1 MRDLEKLLSE
11 DPYSMDK
18 QKKNL
23 FFKNYLNEL
32 TLHHSNN
39 SKEYK
44 KLINYLG
51 YSVTKKNE
59 IDKIPF
65 IPVRLFKELKLLSVN
80 KDEIIKVLSSSG
92 TSGNKTSKI
101 YLDKKNSL
109 NQVKVLQKIMNKILG
124 NERLPMLIID
134 KNIKNIDRTNFNARI
149 AAING
154 FSLFGRDHT
163 FLLDEK
169 NNIDYVELNKFLS
182 KYGKNKFFIFG
193 FTSFVFENLIEKFKM
208 NEITLDFK
216 NAILLHGGG
225 WKKLENKKI
234 SNETFKKKIFKKF
247 NLQNIFNYYGLV
259 EQTGSIFI
267 ECKCGYFITS
277 NFSDVLIRDS
287 NFNLLKDNQRGFL
300 QLISLLPTSYPG
312 HNVLTEDIG
321 EIINTT
327 KCSCTTKGKRF
338 LVHGRVEK
346 AEIRG
351 CSDTQ

>member
-1 MRDLEKLLSE
+1 MRDLEKLLLE
-11 DPYSMDK
+11 DPYSMDE
-18 QKKNL
+18 QKKSL
-23 FFKNYLNEL
+23 FFKNYLNKL
-32 TLHHSNN
+32 TLHHSSK

-44 KLINYLG
+44 KLINHLG
-51 YSVTKKNE
+51 YSVKKKNE

-65 IPVRLFKELKLLSVN
+65 IPVRLFKELNLLSISKN
-80 KDEIIKVLSSSG
+80 KIIKVLSSSG
-92 TSGNKTSKI
+92 TAGNKTSKI
-101 YLDKKNSL
+101 YLDKKNAL

-134 KNIKNIDRTNFNARI
+134 RNIKNINRINFNARI

-154 FSLFGRDHT
+154 FSLFGREYT

-169 NNIDYVELNKFLS
+169 NNIDYVQLNNFLS

-193 FTSFVFENLIEKFKM
+193 FTSFIFENLIEKLKIKKI
-208 NEITLDFK
+208 NSDFK

-234 SNETFKKKIFKKF
+234 SNEVFKKKIYKKL
-247 NLQNIFNYYGLV
+247 NLKSVFNYYGLV
-259 EQTGSIFI
+259 EQTGSIFV

-287 NFNLLKDNQRGFL
+287 NFNLLKNNQKGFL
-300 QLISLLPTSYPG
+300 QLFSLLPTSYPG
-312 HNVLTEDIG
+312 HNILTEDIG
-321 EIINTT
+321 EIIQTT
-327 KCSCTTKGKRF
+327 RCKCSIKGKRF
-338 LVHGRVEK
+338 LVHGRAEK

>member
-1 MRDLEKLLSE
+1 MKNLEKLLLE
-11 DPYSMDK
+11 DPYSMEK
-18 QKKNL
+18 IKKNF
-23 FFKNYLNEL
+23 FFKNYLNKL

-51 YSVTKKNE
+51 YSSKKKNE

-65 IPVRLFKELKLLSVN
+65 IPVRLFKELNLLSIDKN
-80 KDEIIKVLSSSG
+80 KIIKVLSSSG

-101 YLDKKNSL
+101 YLDKKNAL

-124 NERLPMLIID
+124 SERLPMLIID
-134 KNIKNIDRTNFNARI
+134 KNIKNINRTNFNARI

-154 FSLFGRDHT
+154 FSLFGKDHT
-163 FLLDEK
+163 FLLNKK
-169 NNIDYVELNKFLS
+169 NDIDYKRLKKFLS
-182 KYGKNKFFIFG
+182 KYGKKKFFIFG
-193 FTSFVFENLIEKFKM
+193 FTSFIFENLIEKLKI
-208 NEITLDFK
+208 NKLNLDFR

-234 SNETFKKKIFKKF
+234 SNESFKKKIFKRL
-247 NLQNIFNYYGLV
+247 NLKKVFNYYGLV

-287 NFNLLKDNQRGFL
+287 NFNLLKNNQKGFL
-300 QLISLLPTSYPG
+300 QLFSLLPTSYPG
-312 HNVLTEDIG
+312 HNILTEDIG
-321 EIINTT
+321 EIIQNK
-327 KCSCTTKGKRF
+327 KCSCLINGKRF
-338 LVHGRVEK
+338 LVHGRAEK

-351 CSDTQ
+351 CSDT

>member
-101 YLDKKNSL
+101 YLDKKNAL

-134 KNIKNIDRTNFNARI
+134 KNIKNINRANFSARV

-154 FSLFGRDHT
+154 FSLFGREHT

-169 NNIDYVELNKFLS
+169 NTIDYVELNKFLS
-182 KYGKNKFFIFG
+182 KYGNGKFFIFG
-193 FTSFVFENLIEKFKM
+193 FTSFVFENLLEKLKIDKI
-208 NEITLDFK
+208 NLDFR

-234 SNETFKKKIFKKF
+234 SNKIFKKKIFKKL

-267 ECKCGYFITS
+267 ECEHCSCFKTS
-277 NFSDVLIRDS
+277 VFSDVIIRDKH
-287 NFNLLKDNQRGFL
+287 FNIVKKGKKGLIQLL
-300 QLISLLPTSYPG
+300 SLLPSSYPG
-312 HNVLTEDIG
+312 HSILTEDVG
-321 EIINTT
+321 EIVKKNNCR
-327 KCSCTTKGKRF
+327 CSSTGTIFK
-338 LVHGRVEK
+338 VYGRSKK

-351 CSDTQ
+351 CSDV